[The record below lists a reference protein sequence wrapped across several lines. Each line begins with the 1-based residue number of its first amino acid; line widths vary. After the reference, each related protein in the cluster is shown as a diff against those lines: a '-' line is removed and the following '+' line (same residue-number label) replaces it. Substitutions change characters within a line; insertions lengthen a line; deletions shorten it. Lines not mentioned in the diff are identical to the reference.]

1 MLRRI
6 LIAAL
11 LAGVLVPSAGAAGVT
26 LAPGIT
32 YQQQLIF
39 TPHGPDVVHVM
50 TAPKPGGLYGLHPVL
65 SNNTVVNRESVTSM
79 QKRLSTTA
87 TVGGVNADLFTWN
100 DGTPDGMFMDSGT
113 ITTAP
118 HPRRSTVGLTNDG
131 RLLVQQVAMIATWQ
145 GTSQRRPMTGLNQAA
160 GPEGVSLFTSAWGAA
175 TPPANDTIE
184 VVLNSFPPVAP
195 LADLT
200 GTVVAAKPAGGTPI
214 PPGGAVLVGR
224 GASAGRLATEAPVG
238 QQVTVRLVLR
248 PQWNDVVDAVGG
260 GPLIVQSGRPVFRA
274 QEQFTGTQ
282 LSLRRARTAIGQRAD
297 GRILLVAIDG
307 AMPGYST
314 GMTNFELAQQM
325 MRLGA
330 VTASALDSGSS
341 TTMAFDGKLLNRP
354 SDPGGERGV
363 ADGLF
368 VFYYGVQAPA
378 PTAEV
383 LSPNG
388 DGVDESQQLSYKV
401 VRQSTVTSSLIGP
414 DGVVRQTQTGP
425 KDPGTYTLDWSGR
438 TPQGTPEPEGRWRW
452 VVNAVDDRGQSSRA
466 ERVFYLNNTL
476 GYLRVSPSRAVI
488 RRRGGSVRVAF
499 RLAHPATVTLK
510 VRTVSGAT
518 VQTIRRRLRAGSTSI
533 RWNGRYGSGIRAFS
547 GPYVA
552 SVRAMNAFGPAQL
565 ERRFVVRRAR

>member
-11 LAGVLVPSAGAAGVT
+11 LAGVFAPSAGAAGIT

-32 YQQQLIF
+32 YERQLVF
-39 TPHGPDVVHVM
+39 TPHGPDVIHVM
-50 TAPKPGGLYGLHPVL
+50 TAPKPGGLYALHPVL
-65 SNNTVVNRESVTSM
+65 SNNTVVNRESVTAM
-79 QKRLSTTA
+79 QRRLSTTA

-100 DGTPDGMFMDSGT
+100 DGTPDGMFMDSGVM
-113 ITTAP
+113 TTPP
-118 HPRRSTVGLTNDG
+118 HPRRSTVGMTSDG
-131 RLLVQQVAMIATWQ
+131 RLLVQQVAMIATWE
-145 GTSQRRPMTGLNQAA
+145 GSSQRRPMTGLNQPA

-175 TPPANDTIE
+175 TPPATDTIE
-184 VVLNSFPPVAP
+184 VVLSSFPPVAP
-195 LADLT
+195 LTDLT

-224 GASAGRLATEAPVG
+224 GASAGRLASEAPVG

-248 PQWNDVVDAVGG
+248 PQWSGVVDAVGG
-260 GPLIVQSGRPVFRA
+260 GPLIVQNGRPVFRA
-274 QEQFTGTQ
+274 QEEFTSNQ

-297 GRILLVAIDG
+297 GRIILVAIDG

-314 GMTNFELAQQM
+314 GMTNFELAQQIV
-325 MRLGA
+325 RLGA

-354 SDPGGERGV
+354 SDPAGERGV

-378 PTAEV
+378 PATDV

-388 DGVDESQQLSYKV
+388 DGVDESQEVSYKV
-401 VRQSTVTSSLIGP
+401 VRPSTVTASLIGP
-414 DGVVRQTQTGP
+414 DGVARQAQTGP
-425 KDPGTYTLDWSGR
+425 KEPGTYTLNWTGR
-438 TPQGTPEPEGRWRW
+438 TQQGTAEPEGRWRW
-452 VVNAVDDRGQSSRA
+452 VVNALDDRGQSSRA
-466 ERVFYLNNTL
+466 ERAFYLNNTL
-476 GYLRVSPSRAVI
+476 GYLRVSPPRVVL
-488 RRRGGSVRVAF
+488 RRRGGSARIAF

-510 VRTVSGAT
+510 IRTASGAT
-518 VQTIRRRLRAGSTSI
+518 VQTIRRRLRAGTTSI
-533 RWNGRYGSGIRAFS
+533 RWNGRYGSGVRAFS

-552 SVRAMNAFGPAQL
+552 SVRAVNAFGSAQL
-565 ERRFVVRRAR
+565 ERRFLVRRGR

>member
-1 MLRRI
+1 MLLRI
-6 LIAAL
+6 LISAL
-11 LAGVLVPSAGAAGVT
+11 LAGVFVPSAAAAGVT

-32 YQQQLIF
+32 YERQLVF

-65 SNNTVVNRESVTSM
+65 SNNTVVNRESVTAM

-100 DGTPDGMFMDSGT
+100 DGTPDGMFMNSGM
-113 ITTAP
+113 ITTPP
-118 HPRRSTVGLTNDG
+118 HPRRSTVGMTSDG
-131 RLLVQQVAMIATWQ
+131 RLLVQREAMIATWQ
-145 GTSQRRPMTGLNQAA
+145 GSSQRRPMTGLNQPA
-160 GPEGVSLFTSAWGAA
+160 GPEGVSLFTSAWGAV

-195 LADLT
+195 LTDLT

-224 GASAGRLATEAPVG
+224 GASAGRLASEAPVG
-238 QQVTVRLVLR
+238 QEMTVRLVLR

-260 GPLIVQSGRPVFRA
+260 GPLIVQNRRPVFRA
-274 QEQFTGTQ
+274 LEEFSNNQ

-297 GRILLVAIDG
+297 GRIVLVAIDG
-307 AMPGYST
+307 ALPGYST

-325 MRLGA
+325 VRLGA

-368 VFYYGVQAPA
+368 VFYYGVQAPEPA
-378 PTAEV
+378 TDV

-388 DGVDESQQLSYKV
+388 DGVDESQELSYKV
-401 VRQSTVTSSLIGP
+401 VRPSTVTASLIGP
-414 DGVVRQTQTGP
+414 DGAARQTQTGA
-425 KDPGTYTLDWSGR
+425 KDPGTYTLDWTGR
-438 TPQGTPEPEGRWRW
+438 TPQGTAEPEGRWRW
-452 VVNAVDDRGQSSRA
+452 VVNAVDNQGKESRV

-476 GYLRVSPSRAVI
+476 GYLRVSPPRVVV

-499 RLAHPATVTLK
+499 RLAHAATVTLK
-510 VRTVSGAT
+510 IRTVSGAT
-518 VQTIRRRLRAGSTSI
+518 VQTIRRRLRAGTTSI

-552 SVRAMNAFGPAQL
+552 SVRAVNAFGPAQL
-565 ERRFVVRRAR
+565 ERRFLVRRGR

>member
-6 LIAAL
+6 VMTAL
-11 LAGVLVPSAGAAGVT
+11 LMGVFVPSAGAGGVT

-32 YQQQLIF
+32 YERQLVF
-39 TPHGPDVVHVM
+39 TPHGPDVIHVM

-65 SNNTVVNRESVTSM
+65 SNNTVVNRESVTAM
-79 QKRLSTTA
+79 QKRLSTAA

-100 DGTPDGMFMDSGT
+100 DGTPQGMFMDSGM
-113 ITTAP
+113 ITTPP
-118 HPRRSTVGLTNDG
+118 HPRRSTVGMTSDG
-131 RLLVQQVAMIATWQ
+131 RLLVQREAMIATWQ
-145 GTSQRRPMTGLNQAA
+145 GSSQRRPMTGLNQPA
-160 GPEGVSLFTSAWGAA
+160 GPEGVSLFTSAWGAV

-184 VVLNSFPPVAP
+184 VVLNSFPSVAP
-195 LADLT
+195 VTDLT

-238 QQVTVRLVLR
+238 QEITVRLVLR

-260 GPLIVQSGRPVFRA
+260 GPLIVQNRRPVFRA
-274 QEQFTGTQ
+274 LEEFSSNQ

-297 GRILLVAIDG
+297 GRIILVAIDG

-325 MRLGA
+325 VRLGA

-378 PTAEV
+378 PSTDV

-388 DGVDESQQLSYKV
+388 DGVDESQELSYKV
-401 VRQSTVTSSLIGP
+401 VRQSTVTASLIGP
-414 DGVVRQTQTGP
+414 DGVVRQTQTGA
-425 KDPGTYTLDWSGR
+425 KDPGTYTLDWTGR
-438 TPQGTPEPEGRWRW
+438 TPQGTAEPEGRWRW
-452 VVNAVDDRGQSSRA
+452 VVNAVDDRGRESSV

-476 GYLRVSPSRAVI
+476 GYLRVSPPRVVV

-510 VRTVSGAT
+510 IRTVSGAT
-518 VQTIRRRLRAGSTSI
+518 VQTIRRRLRAGTTSI
-533 RWNGRYGSGIRAFS
+533 RWNGRYGTGIRAFS

-552 SVRAMNAFGPAQL
+552 SVRAVNAFGPSLL
-565 ERRFVVRRAR
+565 ERRFLVRRGR

>member
-6 LIAAL
+6 LISAL
-11 LAGVLVPSAGAAGVT
+11 LAGVFVPSAGAAGVT

-32 YQQQLIF
+32 YERQLVF
-39 TPHGPDVVHVM
+39 TPHGPDVIHVM

-65 SNNTVVNRESVTSM
+65 SNNTVVNRESVTAM
-79 QKRLSTTA
+79 QKRLSTAA

-100 DGTPDGMFMDSGT
+100 DGTPQGMFMDSGM
-113 ITTAP
+113 ITTPP
-118 HPRRSTVGLTNDG
+118 HPRRSTVGMTSDG
-131 RLLVQQVAMIATWQ
+131 RLLVQREAMIATWQ
-145 GTSQRRPMTGLNQAA
+145 GSSQRRPMTGLNQSA
-160 GPEGVSLFTSAWGAA
+160 GSEGVSLFTSAWGAV

-184 VVLNSFPPVAP
+184 VVLNSFSPVAP
-195 LADLT
+195 LTDLT
-200 GTVVAAKPAGGTPI
+200 GTVVAAKPAGGTRI

-238 QQVTVRLVLR
+238 QEITVRLVLR

-260 GPLIVQSGRPVFRA
+260 GPLIVQNRRPVFRA
-274 QEQFTGTQ
+274 LEEFSSNQ
-282 LSLRRARTAIGQRAD
+282 LSLRRARTAIGQRTD
-297 GRILLVAIDG
+297 GRIILVAIDG

-325 MRLGA
+325 VRLGA

-341 TTMAFDGKLLNRP
+341 TTMAFDGKLLSRP

-378 PTAEV
+378 PATDV

-388 DGVDESQQLSYKV
+388 DGVDESQELSYKV
-401 VRQSTVTSSLIGP
+401 VRPSTVAASLIGP
-414 DGVVRQTQTGP
+414 DRVARQTQSGA
-425 KDPGTYTLDWSGR
+425 KDPGTYTLDWTGR
-438 TPQGTPEPEGRWRW
+438 TPQGTAEPEGRWRW
-452 VVNAVDDRGQSSRA
+452 VVNAVDDRGRESRV

-476 GYLRVSPSRAVI
+476 GYLRVSPPRVVVS
-488 RRRGGSVRVAF
+488 RRGGSVRVAF
-499 RLAHPATVTLK
+499 RLAHPARVTLRI
-510 VRTVSGAT
+510 RTSSGAT
-518 VQTIRRRLRAGSTSI
+518 VQTISRRLRSGTTSI

-552 SVRAMNAFGPAQL
+552 SVRAVNAFGPSLL
-565 ERRFVVRRAR
+565 ERRFLVRRGR

>member
-11 LAGVLVPSAGAAGVT
+11 LAGVFVPSAGAAGVT

-32 YQQQLIF
+32 YERQLVF
-39 TPHGPDVVHVM
+39 TPHGPDVIHVM

-65 SNNTVVNRESVTSM
+65 SNNTVVNRESVTAM
-79 QKRLSTTA
+79 QKRLSTAA

-100 DGTPDGMFMDSGT
+100 DGTPDGMFMDSGV

-118 HPRRSTVGLTNDG
+118 HPRRSTVGMTSDG
-131 RLLVQQVAMIATWQ
+131 RLLVQREAMIATWQ
-145 GTSQRRPMTGLNQAA
+145 GSSQRRPMTGLNQPA
-160 GPEGVSLFTSAWGAA
+160 GPEGVSLFTSAWGSV

-195 LADLT
+195 LTDLT

-224 GASAGRLATEAPVG
+224 GASAGRLASEAPVG
-238 QQVTVRLVLR
+238 QEMTVRLVLR

-260 GPLIVQSGRPVFRA
+260 GPLIVQNRRPVFRA
-274 QEQFTGTQ
+274 LEEFSNNQ

-297 GRILLVAIDG
+297 GRIILVAIDG
-307 AMPGYST
+307 ALPGYST

-325 MRLGA
+325 VRLGA

-341 TTMAFDGKLLNRP
+341 TTMAFDGKLLSRP

-368 VFYYGVQAPA
+368 VFYYGVQAPEPA
-378 PTAEV
+378 TDV

-388 DGVDESQQLSYKV
+388 DGIDESQELSYKV
-401 VRQSTVTSSLIGP
+401 VRPSTVTASLIGP
-414 DGVVRQTQTGP
+414 DRVARQTQTGA
-425 KDPGTYTLDWSGR
+425 KDPGTYTLDWTGR
-438 TPQGTPEPEGRWRW
+438 TPQGTAEPEGRWRW
-452 VVNAVDDRGQSSRA
+452 VVNAVDDRGRESRV

-476 GYLRVSPSRAVI
+476 GYLRVSPPRVVV

-510 VRTVSGAT
+510 IRTVSGAT
-518 VQTIRRRLRAGSTSI
+518 VQTIRRRLRTGTTSI

-552 SVRAMNAFGPAQL
+552 SVRAVNAFGPSLL
-565 ERRFVVRRAR
+565 ERRFLVRRGR

>member
-6 LIAAL
+6 VISAL
-11 LAGVLVPSAGAAGVT
+11 LAGVFVPSAGAAGVT

-32 YQQQLIF
+32 YERQLVF

-65 SNNTVVNRESVTSM
+65 SNNTVVNRESVTAM
-79 QKRLSTTA
+79 QKRLSTAA

-100 DGTPDGMFMDSGT
+100 DGTPAGMFMDSGM
-113 ITTAP
+113 ITTPP
-118 HPRRSTVGLTNDG
+118 HPRRSTVGMTSDG
-131 RLLVQQVAMIATWQ
+131 RLLVQRVAMIATWQ
-145 GTSQRRPMTGLNQAA
+145 GSSQRRPMTGLNQPA

-195 LADLT
+195 LTDLT

-238 QQVTVRLVLR
+238 QEIAVRLVLR

-260 GPLIVQSGRPVFRA
+260 GPLIVQNRRPVFRA
-274 QEQFTGTQ
+274 LEEFSNNQ

-297 GRILLVAIDG
+297 GRIILVAIDG

-325 MRLGA
+325 VRLGA

-354 SDPGGERGV
+354 SDPGGERGI

-368 VFYYGVQAPA
+368 VFYYGIQAPA
-378 PTAEV
+378 PATDV

-388 DGVDESQQLSYKV
+388 DGVDESQELGYKV
-401 VRQSTVTSSLIGP
+401 VRQSTVTASLIGP
-414 DGVVRQTQTGP
+414 DRVVRQTQTGA
-425 KDPGTYTLDWSGR
+425 KEPGTYTLDWTGR
-438 TPQGTPEPEGRWRW
+438 TPQGTAEPEGRWRW
-452 VVNAVDDRGQSSRA
+452 VVNAVDDRGRESRV

-476 GYLRVSPSRAVI
+476 GYLRISPPRVVV

-510 VRTVSGAT
+510 IRTVSGAT
-518 VQTIRRRLRAGSTSI
+518 VQTIRRRLRTGATSI

-552 SVRAMNAFGPAQL
+552 SVRAVNSFGPTLL
-565 ERRFVVRRAR
+565 ERRFLVRRGR

>member
-401 VRQSTVTSSLIGP
+401 VRQSTVTASLIGP

>member
-6 LIAAL
+6 VITAL
-11 LAGVLVPSAGAAGVT
+11 LAGVFVPSAGAAGVT

-32 YQQQLIF
+32 YERQLVF
-39 TPHGPDVVHVM
+39 TPHGPDVIHVM
-50 TAPKPGGLYGLHPVL
+50 TAPKPGGLYALHPVL
-65 SNNTVVNRESVTSM
+65 SNSAVLGRESVTSM

-87 TVGGVNADLFTWN
+87 TVGGVNGDLFTWN
-100 DGTPDGMFMDSGT
+100 DGRPDGMFMDSGT
-113 ITTAP
+113 ITTPP
-118 HPRRSTVGLTNDG
+118 HPRRSTVGMTSDG
-131 RLLVQQVAMIATWQ
+131 RLLVQPVAMIATWQ
-145 GTSQRRPMTGLNQAA
+145 GSSQRRPMTGLNQPA

-195 LADLT
+195 LTDLT

-260 GPLIVQSGRPVFRA
+260 GPLIVQNRRPVFRA
-274 QEQFTGTQ
+274 LEEFSSNQ

-297 GRILLVAIDG
+297 GRIILVAIDG

-325 MRLGA
+325 VRLGA

-341 TTMAFDGKLLNRP
+341 TTMAFDGKLLSRP
-354 SDPGGERGV
+354 SDPAGERGV

-378 PTAEV
+378 PATDV

-388 DGVDESQQLSYKV
+388 DGVDESQELSYKV
-401 VRQSTVTSSLIGP
+401 VRPSTVTASLIGP
-414 DGVVRQTQTGP
+414 DGVARQTQTGP
-425 KDPGTYTLDWSGR
+425 KDPGTYTFDWTGR
-438 TPQGTPEPEGRWRW
+438 TPQGTTELEGRWRW
-452 VVNAVDDRGQSSRA
+452 VVNAVDDRGRESRA

-476 GYLRVSPSRAVI
+476 GYLRVSPPRVVV

-499 RLAHPATVTLK
+499 RLVHPATVTLK
-510 VRTVSGAT
+510 IRTLSGAT
-518 VQTIRRRLRAGSTSI
+518 VQTIRRRLRPGTTSI

-552 SVRAMNAFGPAQL
+552 SVRAVNSFGPAQL